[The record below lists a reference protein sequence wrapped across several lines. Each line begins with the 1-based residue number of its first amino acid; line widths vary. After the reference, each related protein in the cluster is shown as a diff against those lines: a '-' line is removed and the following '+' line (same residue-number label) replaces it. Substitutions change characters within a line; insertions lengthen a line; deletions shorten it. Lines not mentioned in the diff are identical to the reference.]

1 MKNSEFATNDENNGE
16 YRWVITTNQKDNTL
30 NIDTINLDGTPEGE
44 HLDRLT
50 QYIDIGA
57 FIATMRPSDDQNM
70 YSNFF
75 LTLLWPFAILTIPG
89 ASLASFVKSKFH
101 LD

>member
-30 NIDTINLDGTPEGE
+30 NIDTIYLDGTPEGE

-50 QYIDIGA
+50 QYIDDTSDL
-57 FIATMRPSDDQNM
+57 ATIVGRIINHVLSA
-70 YSNFF
+70 
-75 LTLLWPFAILTIPG
+75 PFRE
-89 ASLASFVKSKFH
+89 
-101 LD
+101 

>member
-1 MKNSEFATNDENNGE
+1 MSGNDIGL
-16 YRWVITTNQKDNTL
+16 WILVFVV
-30 NIDTINLDGTPEGE
+30 
-44 HLDRLT
+44 
-50 QYIDIGA
+50 YIDIGA